1 MTNGNY
7 QYELV
12 EKLSFVRYGGTEQ
25 ELKAA
30 KIILAEIEKIGGK
43 AELMD
48 FNVPAYDIQIGRA
61 HV

>member
-25 ELKAA
+25 ELKT
-30 KIILAEIEKIGGK
+30 AEKW
-43 AELMD
+43 
-48 FNVPAYDIQIGRA
+48 N
-61 HV
+61 